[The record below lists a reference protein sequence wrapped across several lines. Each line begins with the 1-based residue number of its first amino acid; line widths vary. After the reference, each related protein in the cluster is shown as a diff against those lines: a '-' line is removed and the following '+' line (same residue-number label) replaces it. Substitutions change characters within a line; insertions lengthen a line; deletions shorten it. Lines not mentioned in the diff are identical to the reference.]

1 MYRSVTYI
9 PSSLSLKMYE
19 AWIGTQA
26 YMIMLF
32 TKISFLHVAKS
43 CCRNT
48 ESSSSSAPNQTCF
61 AAIDVTPVCGVTL
74 FPSGK
79 QRKRV
84 NAVELSSEF
93 TIIFQLYTLTGY
105 ANDSER

>member
-1 MYRSVTYI
+1 M
-9 PSSLSLKMYE
+9 
-19 AWIGTQA
+19 
-26 YMIMLF
+26 
-32 TKISFLHVAKS
+32 
-43 CCRNT
+43 
-48 ESSSSSAPNQTCF
+48 
-61 AAIDVTPVCGVTL
+61 TPVCGVTL

>member
-1 MYRSVTYI
+1 MYKSVTYI

-48 ESSSSSAPNQTCF
+48 KSSSSSALNQTCF
-61 AAIDVTPVCGVTL
+61 AASDVTPVCCLTL

-93 TIIFQLYTLTGY
+93 TIIYQLYTLTG
-105 ANDSER
+105 

>member
-32 TKISFLHVAKS
+32 TKISFLHQKVVAETP
-43 CCRNT
+43 R
-48 ESSSSSAPNQTCF
+48 
-61 AAIDVTPVCGVTL
+61 AAQVPPQIKLVL
-74 FPSGK
+74 
-79 QRKRV
+79 Q
-84 NAVELSSEF
+84 
-93 TIIFQLYTLTGY
+93 QLT
-105 ANDSER
+105 